1 MIRQSYDYYGG
12 GPTRQF
18 LSQLWGQLERLAVSH
33 YNKRRKEH
41 HDIKLFELYSGGIW
55 PEPNLNI
62 EEGVKQATDGESIDI
77 IAALNERIDRY
88 YNVIGIMLF
97 CSIVGK
103 HSISSKVMGRFMRNG
118 KC

>member
-1 MIRQSYDYYGG
+1 MESTAIDDG

-18 LSQLWGQLERLAVSH
+18 LSQLWGQIDLLAVPH
-33 YNKRRKEH
+33 KNMRRKTDH
-41 HDIKLFELYSGGIW
+41 KIKLFRQFSGGIC
-55 PEPNLNI
+55 PEMNLNL
-62 EEGVKQATDGESIDI
+62 EDKVKEATDGEGVDI
-77 IAALNERIDRY
+77 IAALNERINRY

>member
-1 MIRQSYDYYGG
+1 M
-12 GPTRQF
+12 
-18 LSQLWGQLERLAVSH
+18 SH

-62 EEGVKQATDGESIDI
+62 EEGVKKATDGESIDI

-88 YNVIGIMLF
+88 YNVIEIMLF